1 MMGVRKV
8 KPVRQWFLFAC
19 IFWLAG
25 WLPAGAAGIPAANAA
40 ATEGDDMIDYGQIQ
54 EAMDEMLPESVQIS
68 FSDLVGQL
76 VNGDIQGVF
85 AHLKDY
91 LLDQLFYE
99 IRSNRIVLVQMA
111 GIVFISAV
119 FTNFSMAFS
128 KTFVAETGFYLTYMV
143 LFSLLLTSF
152 MTVTQMA
159 SGLMENMLKFMS
171 ALVPVF
177 CLAVTFTGNIQT
189 GMWYQQAM
197 VTGITLTEWL
207 ISKFILSMIHMYVLI
222 SLVNQLSK
230 ENALSK
236 CADLIKTVAGWS
248 LKTVLGVILGLN
260 FIQSLVM
267 PAFDSLKNGWA
278 MRVTSAVPGVG
289 DAMGTAM
296 QTVIGSAVLIKNGI
310 GAAGLIVLAFLFLIP
325 AVKLAVIVLMY
336 QAAQAIVQPVADKRM
351 LTCLHCVAEGVLL
364 ILKVQGMVFILFFL
378 SMAMMTAA
386 SGAVFG

>member
-76 VNGDIQGVF
+76 VDGEIQGVF

-230 ENALSK
+230 EDALSK

>member
-1 MMGVRKV
+1 
-8 KPVRQWFLFAC
+8 
-19 IFWLAG
+19 
-25 WLPAGAAGIPAANAA
+25 
-40 ATEGDDMIDYGQIQ
+40 MIDYGQIQ
-54 EAMDEMLPESVQIS
+54 EAMDEMLLESVQIS

-159 SGLMENMLKFMS
+159 SGLMGNMLKFMS

>member
-54 EAMDEMLPESVQIS
+54 EAMDEMLLESVQIS

-159 SGLMENMLKFMS
+159 SGCKEK
-171 ALVPVF
+171 
-177 CLAVTFTGNIQT
+177 I
-189 GMWYQQAM
+189 W
-197 VTGITLTEWL
+197 WL
-207 ISKFILSMIHMYVLI
+207 VLI
-222 SLVNQLSK
+222 EVRHLSW
-230 ENALSK
+230 EQQ
-236 CADLIKTVAGWS
+236 WE
-248 LKTVLGVILGLN
+248 
-260 FIQSLVM
+260 
-267 PAFDSLKNGWA
+267 
-278 MRVTSAVPGVG
+278 
-289 DAMGTAM
+289 
-296 QTVIGSAVLIKNGI
+296 
-310 GAAGLIVLAFLFLIP
+310 LFH
-325 AVKLAVIVLMY
+325 VEREK
-336 QAAQAIVQPVADKRM
+336 
-351 LTCLHCVAEGVLL
+351 
-364 ILKVQGMVFILFFL
+364 
-378 SMAMMTAA
+378 
-386 SGAVFG
+386 

>member
-54 EAMDEMLPESVQIS
+54 EAMDEMLLESVQIS

-230 ENALSK
+230 EDALSK
-236 CADLIKTVAGWS
+236 CADLIVTVSGWS

-296 QTVIGSAVLIKNGI
+296 QTVIGSAVLVKNGI

>member
-1 MMGVRKV
+1 MMAERKRKYVRWWLPLV
-8 KPVRQWFLFAC
+8 VTL
-19 IFWLAG
+19 WLAG
-25 WLPAGAAGIPAANAA
+25 WIPVMAA
-40 ATEGDDMIDYGQIQ
+40 ADEEDLLDYGQIQ
-54 EAMDEMLPESVQIS
+54 EAMDDMLPQSVEIS
-68 FSDLVGQL
+68 FSELVGQL

-85 AHLKDY
+85 ANLKDY

-99 IRSNRIVLVQMA
+99 IRSNRTILVQMV

-152 MTVTQMA
+152 MTAAQMA
-159 SGLMENMLKFMS
+159 SGLMSNMLKFMS

-177 CLAVTFTGNIQT
+177 CLSVTFTGNIQT
-189 GMWYQQAM
+189 GIWYQQAM
-197 VTGITLTEWL
+197 VTGITLTQWL
-207 ISKFILSMIHMYVLI
+207 VAKFILNLIHMYVLI

-230 ENALSK
+230 EDSLSK

-248 LKTVLGVILGLN
+248 LKTVLGIILGLN

-336 QAAQAIVQPVADKRM
+336 QIAQAIVQPVADKRM
-351 LTCLHCVAEGVLL
+351 LNCLHCVSEGVLL
-364 ILKVQGMVFILFFL
+364 LLKVQGMVFILFFL

-386 SGAVFG
+386 SGAIFGG

>member
-1 MMGVRKV
+1 MMRAGKEKYFR
-8 KPVRQWFLFAC
+8 RW
-19 IFWLAG
+19 ISLAFML
-25 WLPAGAAGIPAANAA
+25 WTALCIPAMA
-40 ATEGDDMIDYGQIQ
+40 EGGEDMLDYGEIQ
-54 EAMDEMLPESVQIS
+54 EAMEEMLPETVQIS
-68 FSDLVGQL
+68 FSELVGRL
-76 VNGDIQGVF
+76 TSGDIKGVF
-85 AHLKDY
+85 ESFKEY

-99 IRSNRIVLVQMA
+99 LRGNRSLLVQMV

-152 MTVTQMA
+152 MTAARMA
-159 SGLMENMLKFMS
+159 SGLMENMLRFMS

-177 CLAVTFTGNIQT
+177 CLSVTFTGNIQS
-189 GMWYQQAM
+189 GIWYQQAM
-197 VTGITLTEWL
+197 VTGITVIQWV
-207 ISKFILSMIHMYVLI
+207 ISRFVLSLIHMYVLI

-230 ENALSK
+230 EDSLSK

-248 LKTVLGVILGLN
+248 IKTVLGVILGLN

-325 AVKLAVIVLMY
+325 AAKLAVIVLMY

-351 LTCLHCVAEGVLL
+351 LTCLHCVSEGVLL
-364 ILKVQGMVFILFFL
+364 LLKVQGMVFILFFL

-386 SGAVFG
+386 SGAVFGG

>member
-19 IFWLAG
+19 ILWLAG

-177 CLAVTFTGNIQT
+177 CLAVPFTGNIQT

-197 VTGITLTEWL
+197 VPGITLTEWL

-230 ENALSK
+230 EDALSK

>member
-230 ENALSK
+230 EDALSK

-351 LTCLHCVAEGVLL
+351 LTCLHCVAEGGLL

>member
-54 EAMDEMLPESVQIS
+54 EAMDEMLLESVQIS

-230 ENALSK
+230 EDALSK

-364 ILKVQGMVFILFFL
+364 IFKVQGMVFILFFL

>member
-1 MMGVRKV
+1 MMGQIQKGRSRHMAV
-8 KPVRQWFLFAC
+8 LALC
-19 IFWLAG
+19 LWLLTG
-25 WLPAGAAGIPAANAA
+25 MTVLAA
-40 ATEGDDMIDYGQIQ
+40 EDDTLDYRQIQ
-54 EAMDEMLPESVQIS
+54 EAMDEMLPESVDIS
-68 FSDLVGQL
+68 FSELVGRL
-76 VNGDIQGVF
+76 VSGDVQGVVEN
-85 AHLKDY
+85 LKDY

-99 IRSNRIVLVQMA
+99 IKSNKAMLVQML

-152 MTVTQMA
+152 MTAGQMA
-159 SGLMENMLKFMS
+159 AELMGNMLKFMS

-177 CLAVTFTGNIQT
+177 CLSVTLTGNIQT
-189 GMWYQQAM
+189 GIWYQQAM

-207 ISKFILSMIHMYVLI
+207 VSRFILTLIHMYVLI

-230 ENALSK
+230 EDSLSK
-236 CADLIKTVAGWS
+236 CADLMKTIAEWS

-278 MRVTSAVPGVG
+278 ARVTSAVPGVG
-289 DAMGTAM
+289 DAMGAAM
-296 QTVIGSAVLIKNGI
+296 QTVIGSAVLIKNGV
-310 GAAGLIVLAFLFLIP
+310 GTAGLIVLAVLFLIP
-325 AVKLAVIVLMY
+325 TVKLAAIVLMY
-336 QAAQAIVQPVADKRM
+336 QVTQAIVQPVADKRM
-351 LTCLHCVAEGVLL
+351 LACLHSVAEGVLL
-364 ILKVQGMVFILFFL
+364 LLKVQGTVFILFFL

-386 SGAVFG
+386 SGAVFGG

>member
-1 MMGVRKV
+1 MMRAGKGKDFR
-8 KPVRQWFLFAC
+8 RW
-19 IFWLAG
+19 ISLAFIL
-25 WLPAGAAGIPAANAA
+25 WTALCIPAMA
-40 ATEGDDMIDYGQIQ
+40 EGGEDMLDYGEIQ
-54 EAMDEMLPESVQIS
+54 EAMEEMLPETVQIS
-68 FSDLVGQL
+68 FSELVGRL
-76 VNGDIQGVF
+76 TSGDIKGVF
-85 AHLKDY
+85 ESFKEY

-99 IRSNRIVLVQMA
+99 LRGNRSLLVQMV

-152 MTVTQMA
+152 MTAARMA
-159 SGLMENMLKFMS
+159 SGLMENMLRFMS

-177 CLAVTFTGNIQT
+177 CLSVTFTGNIQS
-189 GMWYQQAM
+189 GIWYQQAM
-197 VTGITLTEWL
+197 VTGITVIQWV
-207 ISKFILSMIHMYVLI
+207 ISRFVLSLIHMYVLI

-230 ENALSK
+230 EDSLSK

-248 LKTVLGVILGLN
+248 IKTVLGVILGLN

-278 MRVTSAVPGVG
+278 MRVTSAVPWVG

-325 AVKLAVIVLMY
+325 AAKLAVIVLMY

-351 LTCLHCVAEGVLL
+351 LTCLHCVSEGVLL
-364 ILKVQGMVFILFFL
+364 LLKVQGMVFILFFL

-386 SGAVFG
+386 SGAVFGG

>member
-1 MMGVRKV
+1 MM
-8 KPVRQWFLFAC
+8 
-19 IFWLAG
+19 AG
-25 WLPAGAAGIPAANAA
+25 WKRKYVRRWLLLALTLWFVGWIPVMAA
-40 ATEGDDMIDYGQIQ
+40 ADEEDLLDYRQIQ
-54 EAMDEMLPESVQIS
+54 EVMDDMLPSSVEIS
-68 FSDLVGQL
+68 FSELVGQL
-76 VNGDIQGVF
+76 VSGDIQGVF
-85 AHLKDY
+85 DSLKDY

-99 IRSNRIVLVQMA
+99 IRTNRILLVQMV

-152 MTVTQMA
+152 MTAVQMA
-159 SGLMENMLKFMS
+159 SGLMSNMLKFMS

-177 CLAVTFTGNIQT
+177 CLSVTFTGNIQT
-189 GMWYQQAM
+189 GIWYQQAM
-197 VTGITLTEWL
+197 VTGITLTQWL
-207 ISKFILSMIHMYVLI
+207 VSKFILSLIHMYVLI

-230 ENALSK
+230 EDSLSK

-248 LKTVLGVILGLN
+248 LKTVLGIILGLN

-351 LTCLHCVAEGVLL
+351 LNCLHCVSEGVLL
-364 ILKVQGMVFILFFL
+364 LLKVQGMVFILFFL

-386 SGAVFG
+386 SGAIFGG

>member
-230 ENALSK
+230 EDALSK

>member
-1 MMGVRKV
+1 MMAGGKRKYVRRWLLLALTLWFV
-8 KPVRQWFLFAC
+8 GWIPVM
-19 IFWLAG
+19 
-25 WLPAGAAGIPAANAA
+25 AA
-40 ATEGDDMIDYGQIQ
+40 ADEEDLLDYRQIQ
-54 EAMDEMLPESVQIS
+54 EVMDDMLPSSVEIS
-68 FSDLVGQL
+68 FSELVGQL
-76 VNGDIQGVF
+76 VSGDIQGVF
-85 AHLKDY
+85 DSLKDY

-99 IRSNRIVLVQMA
+99 IRTNRILLVQMV

-152 MTVTQMA
+152 MTAVQMA
-159 SGLMENMLKFMS
+159 SGLMSNMLKFMS

-177 CLAVTFTGNIQT
+177 CLSVTFTGNIQT
-189 GMWYQQAM
+189 GIWYQQAM
-197 VTGITLTEWL
+197 VTGITLTQWL
-207 ISKFILSMIHMYVLI
+207 VSKFILSLIHMYVLI

-230 ENALSK
+230 EDSLSK

-248 LKTVLGVILGLN
+248 LKTVLGIILGLN

-351 LTCLHCVAEGVLL
+351 LNCLHCVSEGVLL
-364 ILKVQGMVFILFFL
+364 LLKVQGMVFILFFL

-386 SGAVFG
+386 SGAIFGG

>member
-1 MMGVRKV
+1 MMGAGKGRYFC
-8 KPVRQWFLFAC
+8 RWISLAFILWTAC
-19 IFWLAG
+19 C
-25 WLPAGAAGIPAANAA
+25 LPALAESG
-40 ATEGDDMIDYGQIQ
+40 EDMLDYGQIQ
-54 EAMDEMLPESVQIS
+54 EAMDEMLPETVQLS
-68 FSDLVGQL
+68 FSELVGRL
-76 VNGDIQGVF
+76 TSGDIQGVLES
-85 AHLKDY
+85 LKEY
-91 LLDQLFYE
+91 LLNQIFYE
-99 IRSNRIVLVQMA
+99 LRGNRSLLVQMV

-152 MTVTQMA
+152 MTAARMA
-159 SGLMENMLKFMS
+159 SGLMENMLRFMS

-177 CLAVTFTGNIQT
+177 CLSVTFTGNIQS
-189 GMWYQQAM
+189 GIWYQQAM
-197 VTGITLTEWL
+197 VTGITVVQWV
-207 ISKFILSMIHMYVLI
+207 ISRFVLSLIHMYVLI

-230 ENALSK
+230 EDSLSK

-248 LKTVLGVILGLN
+248 IKTVLGVILGLN

-336 QAAQAIVQPVADKRM
+336 QAAQALVQPVADKRM
-351 LTCLHCVAEGVLL
+351 LTCLHSVSEGVLL
-364 ILKVQGMVFILFFL
+364 LLKIQGMVFILFFL

-386 SGAVFG
+386 SGAVFGG

>member
-1 MMGVRKV
+1 MMSVRKV

-54 EAMDEMLPESVQIS
+54 EAMDEMLLESVQIS

-296 QTVIGSAVLIKNGI
+296 QTVIGSAVLIKT
-310 GAAGLIVLAFLFLIP
+310 VSEP
-325 AVKLAVIVLMY
+325 
-336 QAAQAIVQPVADKRM
+336 PD
-351 LTCLHCVAEGVLL
+351 LL
-364 ILKVQGMVFILFFL
+364 SWHFYF
-378 SMAMMTAA
+378 
-386 SGAVFG
+386 